1 MSEGSIKIIG
11 KNIITSSPYTI
22 YQAGIL
28 ATIVTG
34 DYKYIFFSLLAFLM
48 GDVFNAIEKHI
59 LKNLLSNNKFQ
70 KIIQRPNGCGIGKT
84 QYSNKCTGCG
94 IYPGTEKSTTFGMP
108 SGHAQITSFSSTF
121 WTVYVWMKYIHEKDL
136 SEKSKLKNQA
146 IVSTV
151 IMWSLSLVV
160 WTQRVVSGCHSIL
173 QIIIGV
179 VCGIIFGI
187 LGYYISLL
195 VLKDMPVSMFNCNN
209 FLIF

>member
-48 GDVFNAIEKHI
+48 GDGFNAIEKHI
-59 LKNLLSNNKFQ
+59 VKNLLSNKFQ
-70 KIIQRPNGCGIGKT
+70 KIIQRPNGCWIGN
-84 QYSNKCTGCG
+84 YSINLENQCTGCG
-94 IYPGTEKSTTFGMP
+94 IYPGTNKSTTYGMP

-121 WTVYVWMKYIHEKDL
+121 WSIYVWMKYIHEKDL
-136 SEKSKLKNQA
+136 LKKSKLKNQA

-151 IMWSLSLVV
+151 SMWSLSLVV

-179 VCGIIFGI
+179 ICGIIFGI
-187 LGYYISLL
+187 LGYYISSL
-195 VLKDMPVSMFNCNN
+195 VLKDMPV
-209 FLIF
+209 LKYKL